1 MTITNPNVFD
11 TIGATVTRNP
21 NGSDTV
27 SFMVD
32 GYLKSRTYYGYDM
45 TGVYRAAV
53 REFVSPYAV
62 EMIDHYYDALIWSQN
77 GDTLPYIEPTDWEGD
92 VVEFFINNAELLT
105 TTEPWANDPGQA
117 GHDFALT
124 RNGHGAGF
132 WDHGAVEAGNVLT
145 DSALGFGE
153 HHLEITDYDDDRE
166 Q

>member
-1 MTITNPNVFD
+1 MTITNLNVFD

-27 SFMVD
+27 SLDVG
-32 GYLKSRTYYGYDM
+32 GYLESRTYYGYDM
-45 TGVYRAAV
+45 TGVYREAV

-62 EMIDHYYDALIWSQN
+62 DMIDHYYESLIWSQN

-92 VVEFFINNAELLT
+92 VVEFFIDNAEILT

-132 WDHGAVEAGNVLT
+132 WDRGAGEAGKVLT
-145 DSALGFGE
+145 ESAEAFGE
-153 HHLEITDYDDDRE
+153 FYIEITDFDDDRE